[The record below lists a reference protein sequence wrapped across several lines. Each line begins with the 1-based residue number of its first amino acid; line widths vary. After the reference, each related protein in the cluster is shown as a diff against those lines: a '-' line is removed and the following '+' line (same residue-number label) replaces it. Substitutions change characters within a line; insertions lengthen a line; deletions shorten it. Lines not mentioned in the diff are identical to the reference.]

1 VFSYRSTND
10 TSPPTSSSRS
20 PLDSFYRFLGGI
32 KTGKRELFLVCGL
45 NKSLWGIER
54 VKECFYEREMREIGA
69 VWLLI
74 LLLVLLLLLLL
85 FCCCCCCVLLL
96 LLLLFAAVVAAGF
109 AAEKGKRGRE
119 FGRFG

>member
-1 VFSYRSTND
+1 MFSYRSTND

-54 VKECFYEREMREIGA
+54 VKEYFYEREMREIGA

-74 LLLVLLLLLLL
+74 LLLVLLLL
-85 FCCCCCCVLLL
+85 FCCCCCCVLLQ
-96 LLLLFAAVVAAGF
+96 
-109 AAEKGKRGRE
+109 KKGRE
-119 FGRFG
+119 EGSLGGLDEEREFYQMR